1 MYCRIGRTGRAGNT
15 GTAITFFQRDIDQH
29 LAIPLVRMLSKA
41 RQDVPKWLEDIA
53 GKRNAAG
60 GGGGSGG
67 GSGGGGGGGS
77 GGGSGNKGGRGEG
90 VGGTGQ
96 KPVIGVNDSNYTEGI
111 GSTELWGNET

>member
-41 RQDVPKWLEDIA
+41 RQDVPEWLEGIA

-60 GGGGSGG
+60 GGGG
-67 GSGGGGGGGS
+67 GSGGGGSG

-90 VGGTGQ
+90 LGGTGQ
-96 KPVIGVNDSNYTEGI
+96 KPVI

>member
-41 RQDVPKWLEDIA
+41 RQDVPEWLEGIA
-53 GKRNAAG
+53 GKRNAG
-60 GGGGSGG
+60 GG
-67 GSGGGGGGGS
+67 

-96 KPVIGVNDSNYTEGI
+96 KPVIGAVDWNYTEGI